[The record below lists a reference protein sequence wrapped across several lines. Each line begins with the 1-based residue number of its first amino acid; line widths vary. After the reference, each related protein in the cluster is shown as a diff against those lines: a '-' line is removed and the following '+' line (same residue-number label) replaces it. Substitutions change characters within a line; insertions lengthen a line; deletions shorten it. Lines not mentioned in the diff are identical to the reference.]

1 MRSFVLPFAPVQR
14 YVIKYVPTVA
24 AVLGFVTL
32 AVSYRRHNG
41 SLIKV
46 IRRDGGMYYLSAF
59 CMSKCLDDASVIDV
73 I

>member
-1 MRSFVLPFAPVQR
+1 M
-14 YVIKYVPTVA
+14 TVA

-59 CMSKCLDDASVIDV
+59 CTSTISLDEAPFNSYTDNVMLS
-73 I
+73 